1 MSTESIKK
9 LTDSRI
15 KAIGAARS
23 ILDLAKEESR
33 STTSEER
40 ASVQKALDE
49 AASLGQQIS
58 DANTELRIDKLD
70 DKYGE
75 RDEKN
80 EWEWRKLLPTSTPP
94 ESTEERQLME
104 FFRGERAFLDIKPA
118 SYRALSAGTDAAGG
132 HTVPEGFLNQLMDY
146 REQYSGIRMAGVNV
160 ITTTGGEPMDI
171 PHVLAQGTATLIAE
185 GGSISG
191 TDPTFQNRT
200 LGAYKY
206 AQIVNVTRELLQ
218 DNAVNLTGWLARDM
232 GRALARA
239 TEDHYAVGTGTN
251 QPQGIVPSASVGV
264 TGAANTAGVGHPTMQ
279 NLISL
284 KYNLDMLYHD
294 AGAGWLMNHETLAA
308 IVAITDD
315 RGQYLWQPSMIVGE
329 PERLLGFPVYTSPG
343 VAVAG
348 SAAKSVLFGNFP
360 EAYIIRDAGGVR
372 LERSDDFQFAT
383 DQVSFK
389 AAIRTDG
396 RGSYGK
402 AIRAFVGGTS

>member
-49 AASLGQQIS
+49 AASLGQRIS
-58 DANTELRIDKLD
+58 DAATELRIDKLD

-171 PHVLAQGTATLIAE
+171 PHVLAQGTATLVAE
-185 GGSISG
+185 AGSITG

-206 AQIVNVTRELLQ
+206 GQIVNVSRELLQ
-218 DNAVNLTGWLARDM
+218 DT
-232 GRALARA
+232 
-239 TEDHYAVGTGTN
+239 
-251 QPQGIVPSASVGV
+251 P
-264 TGAANTAGVGHPTMQ
+264 NTPC
-279 NLISL
+279 
-284 KYNLDMLYHD
+284 
-294 AGAGWLMNHETLAA
+294 
-308 IVAITDD
+308 
-315 RGQYLWQPSMIVGE
+315 
-329 PERLLGFPVYTSPG
+329 LLYTSPSPRDRQKSRMPS
-343 VAVAG
+343 
-348 SAAKSVLFGNFP
+348 SA
-360 EAYIIRDAGGVR
+360 
-372 LERSDDFQFAT
+372 
-383 DQVSFK
+383 
-389 AAIRTDG
+389 
-396 RGSYGK
+396 
-402 AIRAFVGGTS
+402 